1 MSSGPDESAPRDGMG
16 PRTTCVRALH
26 SLEIA
31 WRAAPWSLALYSALT
46 VVAGV
51 LPAGVTLVTKWLLD
65 ILQAGDGAGGV
76 PGPLVEA
83 PLLLV
88 VFLGVFTLVS
98 ALSEYVLTYLSSRL
112 KRAVALLVQQ
122 RLYGAVNRIA
132 GLRRFED
139 PAFLDRLRMA
149 QTSATTAPEEILG
162 SLFGTVR
169 WALTITGFLG
179 ILLTISP
186 VITAI
191 TVASAL
197 PMLFVQMMLNRER
210 AGMLWQMSPRMRR
223 QMFYQQLMLDPAAIK
238 ETRLFG
244 AGGFLLGRMRGE
256 LLRINDAEE
265 RLDRKM
271 VLTHGPLALL
281 GALVSAG
288 GLVWMVAGA
297 LRGEFT
303 IGDVAAFIAAVAGVQ
318 SSLGGIVGSLTGAY
332 QALLL
337 MGHYQDVVST
347 PSDLPVPADPRP
359 LARLREGIEVE
370 DVWFRY
376 TDDGPWVLKGVSLTI
391 PAQGSLA
398 LVGLNGAG
406 KSTLVKLLCRMY
418 DPTRGRVLWD
428 GTDIREVDLEALR
441 NRMSAVFQDFMSYE
455 LPVRENIAL
464 GALEDRD
471 DGDRVREAARTAG
484 ADGFIEEMPHGYDTV
499 LSRVFYQSEDG
510 DGDTASGTTLSG
522 GQWQKLAI
530 ARSLMRRGRD
540 LLIVDE
546 PTSGLDPEAERRV
559 QDQLRTLR
567 DGAATVMISHRLGA
581 VRGADRIVVLQDG
594 VITERGDHGEL
605 MGRGGEYA
613 RLFSLQAEG
622 YTGGDASGAPP
633 AEPDEVMA

>member
-1 MSSGPDESAPRDGMG
+1 MPSDAPGSAPRDGMG
-16 PRTTCVRALH
+16 PRAACARALR

-31 WRAAPWSLALYSALT
+31 WRAAPWSLVLYSVLT
-46 VVAGV
+46 VAAGV
-51 LPAGVTLVTKWLLD
+51 LPAGATLVTKWLLD
-65 ILQAGDGAGGV
+65 ILQSGDGAEGV
-76 PGPLVEA
+76 PGPLAEA

-88 VFLGVFTLVS
+88 VLLGVFTLVS

-112 KRAVALLVQQ
+112 KRAVALLVQE
-122 RLYGAVNRIA
+122 RLYGAVDRIA

-149 QTSATTAPEEILG
+149 QTAATTAPEEILG

-191 TVASAL
+191 TVVSAL
-197 PMLFVQMMLNRER
+197 PMLFVQMMLDRER
-210 AGMLWQMSPRMRR
+210 AGMLWRMSPRMRR

-244 AGGFLLGRMRGE
+244 AGGFLLRRMRGE
-256 LLRINDAEE
+256 LLRINGAEE
-265 RLDRKM
+265 RLDRRA
-271 VLTHGPLALL
+271 VLGHGPLALL

-303 IGDVAAFIAAVAGVQ
+303 IGDVSAFIAAVAGVQ

-359 LARLREGIEVE
+359 VGRLREGIELE

-376 TDDGPWVLKGVSLTI
+376 TDDGPWVLRGVSLTI
-391 PAQGSLA
+391 PAEGSLA

-428 GTDIREVDLEALR
+428 GTDLREMDLGALR
-441 NRMSAVFQDFMSYE
+441 SRMSAVFQDFMSYE

-464 GALEDRD
+464 GALEDGD
-471 DGDRVREAARTAG
+471 DGDRIREAARTAG
-484 ADGFIEEMPHGYDTV
+484 ADGFIGELPHGYDTM

-510 DGDTASGTTLSG
+510 GEDTESGTTLSG

-530 ARSLMRRGRD
+530 ARSMMRRGRD

-546 PTSGLDPEAERRV
+546 PTSGLDPEAEREV
-559 QDQLRTLR
+559 QDRLRTLR
-567 DGAATVMISHRLGA
+567 AGTATVMISHRLGA
-581 VRGADRIVVLQDG
+581 VRGADRIVVLEDG
-594 VITERGDHGEL
+594 VVTERGDHGEL
-605 MGRGGEYA
+605 MARGGEYA

-622 YTGGDASGAPP
+622 YTGGDAPGGPP